1 MIETTYPFLGGVPL
15 DEIETLVC
23 RCDDGV
29 SVAARR
35 RADLPWPFI
44 FMGRQVRKIC
54 DCLGGRRSLGFQAL
68 VHVIGEGMT
77 VAAWSLR
84 ERGAPWRLNNDSAMG
99 AFKCA
104 LAAIV
109 GFYGPD
115 LKRGNLRV
123 RQRA

>member
-1 MIETTYPFLGGVPL
+1 MSETTYPSGGGVPM

-23 RCDDGV
+23 GCDDGV

-35 RADLPWPFI
+35 RADLTWPFI
-44 FMGRQVRKIC
+44 FMGRLVRKIFE
-54 DCLGGRRSLGFQAL
+54 CLVGRRSLVFQAI

-84 ERGAPWRLNNDSAMG
+84 ERGAPWRLNNDSAFKSALG
-99 AFKCA
+99 AV
-104 LAAIV
+104 V